1 MSKWFTFP
9 SLVRPSWRYRLYVK
23 DSDNLGYNWRNM
35 RSGIDSHLS
44 QFDTMGH
51 DEVQHSPDVQV
62 ATEDTYDVIMSLGC
76 VLNKIEI
83 DLNDE
88 TQCGSAVLKWFWRC
102 ESAASQKEIDFALT
116 LKHSETKRQWYTFT
130 DNGPRKST
138 SEVKKHDRRWIE
150 VPRFSKTDSAIGRVL
165 TIIGTDETKCRP
177 HGIINHIATVIAIAK
192 TVDAESWQHLSV
204 KELMGNGGAFA
215 NKDRNQMLE
224 MLNVYERI
232 TTFKK
237 AVGDLRYARDAAG
250 RHLERELEKR
260 ALQPA

>member
-9 SLVRPSWRYRLYVK
+9 SLARPTWRYRLYVK
-23 DSDNLGYNWRNM
+23 DSDNPAHNWRNG

-51 DEVQHSPDVQV
+51 AEVQHSPDVLV
-62 ATEDTYDVIMSLGC
+62 ANEDVYDVIVSLGC

-88 TQCGSAVLKWFWRC
+88 TQCGSAVLRWFWRC
-102 ESAASQKEIDFALT
+102 DSSASQKEIDFALT
-116 LKHSETKRQWYTFT
+116 LKYSETKRQWYTFT

-138 SEVKKHDRRWIE
+138 SEAKKHDRRWIE
-150 VPRFSKTDSAIGRVL
+150 VPSFSESDSAIGRVL
-165 TIIGTDETKCRP
+165 TIVGHDETKCRP
-177 HGIINHIATVIAIAK
+177 LGIINHIATVMAIAK
-192 TVDAESWQHLSV
+192 TIEPDSWAHFAI
-204 KELMGNGGAFA
+204 KELMGNGGVFE
-215 NKDRNQMLE
+215 KRDRLQMLE
-224 MLNVYERI
+224 LLNVYERI
-232 TTFKK
+232 STFKK
-237 AVGDLRYARDAAG
+237 AVSDLRYARDAAE

>member
-9 SLVRPSWRYRLYVK
+9 SLARPTWRYRLYVK
-23 DSDNLGYNWRNM
+23 DSDNPSYNFRNM

-51 DEVQHSPDVQV
+51 GEVQHSPDVQV

-83 DLNDE
+83 NLNDE

-102 ESAASQKEIDFALT
+102 DSSASQKEIDFALT
-116 LKHSETKRQWYTFT
+116 LKWIDNKRQWYTFT

-138 SEVKKHDRRWIE
+138 SEAKKHDRRWIE
-150 VPRFSKTDSAIGRVL
+150 VPSFSESDSAIGRVL

-177 HGIINHIATVIAIAK
+177 QGIINHIATVIAIAK
-192 TVDAESWQHLSV
+192 TIEPDGWQHYAI

-215 NKDRNQMLE
+215 NKDRYQMLE

-232 TTFKK
+232 STFKR
-237 AVGDLRYARDAAG
+237 AVSDLRYARDAAE
-250 RHLERELEKR
+250 HQMERELEKR